1 MPLSEFS
8 AYVAIDWAD
17 QHHCWSLA
25 DAEGTRRDHGELRNT
40 PEAIDT
46 WVAGLLVRFPDGSLA
61 ELLHD
66 LHGRVGPTGAARG
79 RR

>member
-17 QHHCWSLA
+17 QHHCWRLA
-25 DAEGTRRDHGELRNT
+25 DAEGKYRDHGDLRNT

-46 WVAGLLVRFPDGSLA
+46 WVAGLGPFRKGSI
-61 ELLHD
+61 
-66 LHGRVGPTGAARG
+66 ARG
-79 RR
+79 TELAGEED